1 MTRVKITVNGASR
14 EDEVEPRTLLVQYVR
29 DTCGLRATNI
39 GCDTSSCGACTVHL
53 DGESVKSCTVL
64 AVEADGR
71 QVTTVEGLA
80 GPDGSLHPMQAAF
93 QREHGLQCGFC
104 TPGMVMAAVSLL
116 RETPQPDERQVREG
130 LEGNFCRCTG
140 YHNIVR
146 AVLAAAGTD
155 PSVLAAAGT
164 DQPVLAA
171 ASTDQP
177 VLAAAD
183 GER

>member
-1 MTRVKITVNGASR
+1 
-14 EDEVEPRTLLVQYVR
+14 
-29 DTCGLRATNI
+29 
-39 GCDTSSCGACTVHL
+39 
-53 DGESVKSCTVL
+53 
-64 AVEADGR
+64 
-71 QVTTVEGLA
+71 
-80 GPDGSLHPMQAAF
+80 
-93 QREHGLQCGFC
+93 
-104 TPGMVMAAVSLL
+104 MVMAAVSLL

-155 PSVLAAAGT
+155 QPVLAAAST